1 MTLLPSDYNWQEYVY
16 LNPDL
21 HDMNENDA
29 YHHYIGY
36 GANEK
41 RKYKFDVP
49 SNFNWNEYVENNDLN
64 INNVFD
70 ARKHYHENKKII
82 FNKKKILK
90 KKFNYIEYVE
100 SNNDLISFNKAAAIE
115 HYNIYGY
122 KESRTYILY
131 NISRI
136 FVIESQSQNNIENIF
151 NQFEN
156 IFLIKINDIK
166 KLYDIDFK
174 KNDIIIFDIH
184 NNNLNIS
191 TNDILYIINLSINNF
206 KDSLKLILFT
216 DNSDDINKY
225 SNIIDK
231 TYKIINK
238 SDITDNEEYYKLYY
252 EPIYKKNIV
261 IITSKIYTSNNSF
274 SYVNHRSIYSKD
286 ERLSQ
291 TINTINSIR
300 NKIPN
305 SYIILFDNSEMDNN
319 EYDLLYNHVEQFIN
333 ITDNSELNY
342 YTNEYEYKAFAE
354 IFQMIKLYDVFL
366 KKIDSRMINNIF
378 KITGRYILNEHFN
391 YNNYDNDK
399 NIFKRDYSLDYMKY
413 YYTCFYKIDRNFLHE
428 YFKILLETFNHK
440 EYYLNK
446 NLEEII
452 PEVINYNFI
461 EYQELGITQYIAV
474 FNQINNI

>member
-1 MTLLPSDYNWQEYVY
+1 MNSLPNDYNWEEYIY

-21 HDMNENDA
+21 QGMNENDA
-29 YHHYIGY
+29 YYHYTGY
-36 GANEK
+36 GAHEK

-64 INNVFD
+64 INNKFD
-70 ARKHYHENKKII
+70 ARKHYHENKTII
-82 FNKKKILK
+82 FNKKQILE

-100 SNNDLISFNKAAAIE
+100 SHNDLTSFNKTEAIK
-115 HYNIYGY
+115 HYTNYGY

-136 FVIESQSQNNIENIF
+136 FVIESHFQNNICNIF

-156 IFLIKINDIK
+156 IFLIKIDDKK
-166 KLYDIDFK
+166 KLYDIEFK

-184 NNNLNIS
+184 NNLNIS
-191 TNDILYIINLSINNF
+191 MTDILYIIN
-206 KDSLKLILFT
+206 KEKYTLKLILFISN
-216 DNSDDINKY
+216 NSEDINKC

-231 TYKIINK
+231 TYKIIYKYDTIDN
-238 SDITDNEEYYKLYY
+238 NEEYYKLYY

-274 SYVNHRSIYSKD
+274 SYVNNRSIYTKD

-300 NKIPN
+300 NKIPD
-305 SYIILFDNSEMDNN
+305 SYIILFDNSEMNNN
-319 EYDLLYNHVEQFIN
+319 EYDLLYNQIEQFIN
-333 ITDNSELNY
+333 ITDDGELNY

-354 IFQMIKLYDVFL
+354 IFQMLKLYDVFL
-366 KKIDSRMINNIF
+366 KKIDSKMINHFF
-378 KITGRYILNEHFN
+378 KITGRYILNDKFN

-399 NIFKRDYSLDYMKY
+399 NIFKRDYSLCHMKY
-413 YYTCFYKIDRNFLHE
+413 YYTCFYKIGKNFLHE
-428 YFKILLETFNHK
+428 YFKILLETFNCK
-440 EYYLNK
+440 DYYINK

-452 PEVINYNFI
+452 PEVINYNFT
-461 EYQELGITQYIAV
+461 EFQELGITQYISV

>member
-1 MTLLPSDYNWQEYVY
+1 MNLLPSDYNWEEYIY

-21 HDMNENDA
+21 QGMNENDA
-29 YHHYIGY
+29 YYHYTGY
-36 GANEK
+36 GACEK

-49 SNFNWNEYVENNDLN
+49 TNFNWNEYVENNDLN
-64 INNVFD
+64 INNKFD

-82 FNKKKILK
+82 FNKKKILE

-100 SNNDLISFNKAAAIE
+100 SHNDLSSFNKEDSIK
-115 HYNIYGY
+115 HYNINGY

-136 FVIESQSQNNIENIF
+136 FIIDTQIQSLNDVANIF
-151 NQFEN
+151 Q
-156 IFLIKINDIK
+156 IKINDKK
-166 KLYDIDFK
+166 KLYDIEFK
-174 KNDIIIFDIH
+174 KNDIILFNI

-191 TNDILYIINLSINNF
+191 TNDILYIINISINNS
-206 KDSLKLILFT
+206 KDVIKLILFI
-216 DNSDDINKY
+216 DNSDDINKCA
-225 SNIIDK
+225 NIIDK

-238 SDITDNEEYYKLYY
+238 SDIIDNEEYYKLYY
-252 EPIYKKNIV
+252 EPIYKKNII

-305 SYIILFDNSEMDNN
+305 SYIVLFDNSEFDNN
-319 EYDLLYNHVEQFIN
+319 EYDLLDNHVDQFIN
-333 ITDNSELNY
+333 ITDNGELNY

-354 IFQMIKLYDVFL
+354 IFQIITLYDVFL
-366 KKIDSRMINNIF
+366 KKVDSKMINNIF
-378 KITGRYILNEHFN
+378 KITGRYVLNDQFN
-391 YNNYDNDK
+391 YNNYDNENNDK
-399 NIFKRDYSLDYMKY
+399 NIFKRDYNLCHMKY
-413 YYTCFYKIDRNFLHE
+413 YYTCFYKISRNFLHE

-440 EYYLNK
+440 DYYVNK

-452 PEVINYNFI
+452 PEVINYNFT
-461 EYQELGITQYIAV
+461 EFQELGITQYISV
-474 FNQINNI
+474 FNEINNI